1 MTRDIH
7 PGTTQ
12 ARKDSWSSRAD
23 AAFRLCADKLAKLRA
38 RIRLPAVTLSF
49 QRAKRT
55 WQGLLHGW
63 GNAPAKQ
70 NPLPGQAPARRI
82 EQRRPG
88 PPRQPASRSPITAE
102 KILIYLF
109 VGLTI
114 LCVTLILIMLK
125 QMNDIKSII
134 AVWQKEVAATNAR
147 LSHVEKTQEDYSRQ
161 QIHAAPKE
169 PARHVPLALA
179 QSDFDVV
186 RQFIKVPPQPP
197 GKSPTV
203 HLGEQVPDA
212 TSIPV
217 PEALTE
223 KLPVLRGARFFLD
236 QDGSIVLIGKGS
248 NQADA
253 IISPQY

>member
-1 MTRDIH
+1 MRQDIR
-7 PGTTQ
+7 PGATQ
-12 ARKDSWSSRAD
+12 ARKDNWSSRVEAK
-23 AAFRLCADKLAKLRA
+23 FRLVTNKLVKLRA
-38 RIRLPAVTLSF
+38 QIRLPTFSF
-49 QRAKRT
+49 QEAKQT
-55 WQGLLHGW
+55 WQGFFRRPD
-63 GNAPAKQ
+63 NPPAKPKPHLVQ
-70 NPLPGQAPARRI
+70 TPPRRTQQ
-82 EQRRPG
+82 QRQI
-88 PPRQPASRSPITAE
+88 PPRQPTPQSTITAE

-125 QMNDIKSII
+125 QMNDIKSTI
-134 AVWQKEVAATNAR
+134 AVWQKEIAATNAR
-147 LSHVEKTQEDYSRQ
+147 LSQVEKAQQDHLRQ

-169 PARHVPLALA
+169 PARHAPLALV
-179 QSDFDVV
+179 QSDFDIV
-186 RQFIKVPPQPP
+186 RQFIKVPPQAP

-203 HLGEQVPDA
+203 HLGDQVPDA

-217 PEALTE
+217 PEALTD

-253 IISPQY
+253 IVSPQY